1 VLRKQLKQKV
11 EIESLNKE
19 IEKSRD
25 SITKLVKKLGANGED
40 EVNRR
45 EQDL

>member
-1 VLRKQLKQKV
+1 MLRKQLKQKV
-11 EIESLNKE
+11 EIESLKNE

-25 SITKLVKKLGANGED
+25 SITKLVKKLGATGEE

-45 EQDL
+45 E